1 MTAMTLWGENQK
13 SAKPILRKRELSLN
27 RQILPGRDPPRHSHA
42 PNWDWDPK
50 IEGLSPHPWQS
61 HLWGVPQKGSA
72 HSEVSISRPNPQCPP
87 PRPQTP
93 GSATHRDTSILRGLS
108 REALGTWLL
117 NEVTSPKCHPE
128 GQRVQAN
135 HTCKRGG
142 PPITPQGEP
151 CRRPLK
157 TYSRMARGSGQGW
170 LVNTYKLDIKSRRW
184 THCRSPTS
192 RDDLKCPF

>member
-93 GSATHRDTSILRGLS
+93 GSATHRDTSILRVLS

-128 GQRVQAN
+128 GQRGLVLLSAPTHRQTTHAKEGV
-135 HTCKRGG
+135 HPSPHRVSLAGDHWK
-142 PPITPQGEP
+142 PI
-151 CRRPLK
+151 
-157 TYSRMARGSGQGW
+157 QGW
-170 LVNTYKLDIKSRRW
+170 QGDQGRADLST
-184 THCRSPTS
+184 PTS
-192 RDDLKCPF
+192 